1 MRPELDTNAKALT
14 RLAQLLQRRFGET
27 PDRSFVM
34 MIADLRRIRARF
46 TDDMVT
52 QPIRPFG
59 EPDALLSRRR

>member
-1 MRPELDTNAKALT
+1 MRPEQEANAKALT

-34 MIADLRRIRARF
+34 MIADLRRIRARY

-52 QPIRPFG
+52 QPIQPFG
-59 EPDALLSRRR
+59 EPDAVLTRHT